1 MEWYHAYFGVLKVLV
16 IIVLAIFYFKIIS
29 FKPPVFILIDTIFK
43 ISLGLFNIFFFMPSN
58 KKVKLPFED
67 RMIVIASGFILLM
80 LIDFQGIKKE
90 FFESKKNVKNL
101 VNEKKKEISSNNKK

>member
-1 MEWYHAYFGVLKVLV
+1 MEWYHAYFGILKVSV
-16 IIVLAIFYFKIIS
+16 ILVLAIFYLKIIS
-29 FKPPVFILIDTIFK
+29 FKPPIFILIDTIFK

-90 FFESKKNVKNL
+90 FFESKEHAKKL
-101 VNEKKKEISSNNKK
+101 VAEKRKQDS

>member
-1 MEWYHAYFGVLKVLV
+1 MEWYHAYFGVLKIIV
-16 IIVLAIFYFKIIS
+16 IIVLAFFYLKIIS
-29 FKPPVFILIDTIFK
+29 FKPPIFILIDTIFK

-58 KKVKLPFED
+58 KNVKMPFED

-90 FFESKKNVKNL
+90 FFESKQQAKKFID
-101 VNEKKKEISSNNKK
+101 EKRKK